1 MSEGQEDEE
10 LGKLELYKETRM
22 QLFFYGVGITMLYI
36 IVAVGITLLARKF
49 FTIPDELFRK
59 ILHFILLGAYIP
71 LVFIFETWW
80 MSAIFSTSLI
90 IILFPA
96 LSFAGKIPMFSS
108 FMNERKKGEFK
119 SSMVLAVGMMVFSVC
134 ICWGIFGEKYLV
146 LATIYAWGI
155 GDGLAALVGKRF
167 GKHKI
172 KWKLADGKK
181 SVEGSLTMF
190 LCSLI
195 SVFTVLLIR
204 GGIGMVMCFVIA
216 FLAAC
221 VCTVAEL
228 CAKNG
233 MDTVICP
240 VSAMIVIIPMV
251 ILL

>member
-1 MSEGQEDEE
+1 MAS
-10 LGKLELYKETRM
+10 
-22 QLFFYGVGITMLYI
+22 FWYGTGITVLYI
-36 IVAVGITLLARKF
+36 AAAASIMLTARLLL
-49 FTIPDELFRK
+49 TIPDELFRK

-71 LVFIFETWW
+71 LLFAFETWW
-80 MSAIFSTSLI
+80 MAAAFSASLI
-90 IILFPA
+90 VILFPVLA
-96 LSFAGKIPMFSS
+96 FAEKIPMFSS
-108 FMNERKKGEFK
+108 FVNERKKGEFK
-119 SSMVLAVGMMVFSVC
+119 SSMVLAVGMMAFSVC
-134 ICWGIFGEKYLV
+134 ICRGIFGEKYLV
-146 LATIYAWGI
+146 LATVYAWGI

-181 SVEGSLTMF
+181 SIEGSLSMF

-204 GGIGMVMCFVIA
+204 GGIGMAMCFAIA
-216 FLAAC
+216 FLAAV

-233 MDTVICP
+233 LDTVICP

-251 ILL
+251 VMF